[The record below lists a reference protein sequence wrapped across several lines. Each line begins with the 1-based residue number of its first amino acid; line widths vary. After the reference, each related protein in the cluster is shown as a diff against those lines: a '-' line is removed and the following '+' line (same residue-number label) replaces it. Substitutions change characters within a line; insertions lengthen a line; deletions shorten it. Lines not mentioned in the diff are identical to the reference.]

1 MTNIWVRK
9 SNPINI
15 MQLPRNKLKSYLHS
29 APTVPGDL
37 GPAFNK
43 IPRKYYRLQSK
54 QPHDLMKQGSKY
66 PIHQQLKLKSHKHQ
80 GQKQL
85 SSHVPPLGSDNNKR
99 KNIFSSKRCWRWWWY
114 EVQAK
119 SAKGLHIGP
128 MTRRNANKYI
138 ANVKCEVHVGVPG
151 EHYDNVRT
159 CHFPC

>member
-1 MTNIWVRK
+1 MTNIGVPK
-9 SNPINI
+9 SSPINI

-29 APTVPGDL
+29 APTVPSDL
-37 GPAFNK
+37 WQNVNK

-80 GQKQL
+80 GQQQL
-85 SSHVPPLGSDNNKR
+85 SSHIPPLGHLQ
-99 KNIFSSKRCWRWWWY
+99 RWLWY
-114 EVQAK
+114 EQQSK

-128 MTRRNANKYI
+128 MTRQKAIKYKP
-138 ANVKCEVHVGVPG
+138 NVKWEVHIGQPG